1 MGPSYRYPFGPYP
14 DGWYVVTAAADLA
27 PGAVVPLEYF
37 GRELVAFRTEAGDAV
52 VADAHCP
59 HMGAH
64 LGYGGAVVGDTV
76 RCPFHAW
83 RFDTAGLCVEVPY
96 STSGQVPRVCLTT
109 HPVVEVNGLVHVW
122 ASGAGRAPSWRPR
135 ERPEYGA
142 PGWLGY
148 ETIGWRIRM
157 HVQELAENVPDMA
170 HFATVH
176 GVGVEGVG
184 LRALAEVDGHVY
196 RQQSQVQVDGEYQT
210 FTEQEAEGLGLVWL
224 HSMDSRVCFVT
235 ATTPIDDETCE
246 LRLMFL
252 VHQPNGDG
260 PDGDG
265 PGLTAANRAM
275 VDAIAENTSR
285 DVPIW
290 EHKKYVEKAPLVADD
305 GPILMLRRWARQFH
319 G

>member
-1 MGPSYRYPFGPYP
+1 MGPNYRYPFGPNP
-14 DGWYVVTAAADLA
+14 DGWYVVMTAADLA

-37 GRELVAFRTEAGDAV
+37 GRELVAFRTEAGEAV

-64 LGYGGAVVGDTV
+64 LGYGGEVVGDTV

-83 RFDTAGLCVEVPY
+83 RYDVTGACVEVPY

-109 HPVVEVNGLVHVW
+109 HPVAEVNGLVHVW
-122 ASGAGRAPSWRPR
+122 VSGAGRAPTWRPR
-135 ERPEYGA
+135 PRPEFGA
-142 PGWLGY
+142 PGWVGY
-148 ETIGWRIRM
+148 ETIGWHIRM

-170 HFATVH
+170 HFNYVH
-176 GVGVEGVG
+176 EVGAD

-196 RQQSQVQVDGEYQT
+196 RQKSQVRVDGEYQT

-224 HSMDSRVCFVT
+224 HTMDSRVCFVT
-235 ATTPIDDETCE
+235 ATTPVDDETCE

-252 VHQPNGDG
+252 VHQPDERADEDG
-260 PDGDG
+260 SDDGTK
-265 PGLTAANRAM
+265 LNEANRAI
-275 VDAIAENTSR
+275 VEAIAENTAR

-290 EHKKYVEKAPLVADD
+290 EHKKYVERAPLVADD
-305 GPILMLRRWARQFH
+305 GPILLLRRWARQFH

>member
-1 MGPSYRYPFGPYP
+1 MSPAYRYPFGPYP
-14 DGWYVVTAAADLA
+14 DGWYVVLASAALA

-37 GRELVAFRTEAGDAV
+37 GRELVAFRGESGEAV

-64 LGYGGAVVGDTV
+64 LGYGGVVVGDTV

-83 RFDTAGLCVEVPY
+83 RFDTAGDCVEVPY

-109 HPVVEVNGLVHVW
+109 HPVEEVNGLVHVW
-122 ASGAGRAPSWRPR
+122 ASGAGRAPTWRPMA
-135 ERPEYGA
+135 RPEFGA
-142 PGWLGY
+142 PGWVGY
-148 ETIGWRIRM
+148 ETIGWHIRM

-170 HFATVH
+170 HFNYVH
-176 GVGVEGVG
+176 EVGAD

-196 RQQSQVQVDGEYQT
+196 RQQSQVKVGDDYVT
-210 FTEQEAEGLGLVWL
+210 FTRQEAEGLGIVWL
-224 HSMDSRVCFVT
+224 HSMEGRVCFVT
-235 ATTPIDDETCE
+235 ATTPVDDETCE
-246 LRLMFL
+246 LRLYFL
-252 VHQPNGDG
+252 VHQDNGEAE
-260 PDGDG
+260 
-265 PGLTAANRAM
+265 LTAANRATIES
-275 VDAIAENTSR
+275 IAENTAR

-305 GPILMLRRWARQFH
+305 GPILLLRRWARQFH